1 MPALHS
7 GNIPEILTPRLR
19 LRAFAQRDLD
29 AYADIVADEAVT
41 RYLGDGRPLSRA
53 DAWRQMAI
61 FNGHWTLHGFG
72 IWAVEHRE
80 TGALV
85 GRIGCFFP
93 EDRPAFEIGY
103 VLGSAFW
110 GAGYATEGD
119 WAQRVREAAYG
130 GWDWLSLANGGG
142 RTLELRNA
150 AVDNGNG
157 ENWTFS
163 ATAGGTPGAAN
174 SALTA
179 NIEPIISDV
188 KHSPASPRP
197 DQAVT
202 ISCKLLDETPAAGL
216 TATLFWRNATTST
229 PGAFGTVPMSG
240 DGAGKFS
247 AMLPSMA
254 NQTIRHCW
262 M

>member
-1 MPALHS
+1 MPALRS

-93 EDRPAFEIGY
+93 EDWPAFEIGY

-110 GAGYATEGD
+110 GAGYATEG
-119 WAQRVREAAYG
+119 AAAA
-130 GWDWLSLANGGG
+130 LAFARTECRPG
-142 RTLELRNA
+142 R
-150 AVDNGNG
+150 
-157 ENWTFS
+157 
-163 ATAGGTPGAAN
+163 
-174 SALTA
+174 
-179 NIEPIISDV
+179 IIS
-188 KHSPASPRP
+188 AIRP
-197 DQAVT
+197 GNTGSIRVAERLGAV
-202 ISCKLLDETPAAGL
+202 LEDNVE
-216 TATLFWRNATTST
+216 FM
-229 PGAFGTVPMSG
+229 GARSLVYNYGMMG
-240 DGAGKFS
+240 
-247 AMLPSMA
+247 
-254 NQTIRHCW
+254 
-262 M
+262 